1 MDAELFDPRTA
12 FAELGRI
19 MLGVQDLNQTLQRIA
34 DLARKTIPEI
44 DEVSVTLVDGGQPKT
59 VVFTGQLAVQLD
71 ERQYET
77 ANGPCLDAAVSGETI
92 VIDSSDVNTEYP
104 EFASAARRQGVTHS
118 LSIGLPVPQRVVG
131 ALNLYAST
139 SEAIRPDTVA
149 QAQAFASYAGVSLA
163 SAALYTSTAELAE
176 QMRTGMQ
183 TRSSSSKPKG
193 SSWNAMATVTTPC
206 SKPCARYPSA
216 AIGSCAT
223 LRQPS
228 SSPLA
233 RRSSTS
239 TATGHVQKIQAARQA
254 ARSVK
259 PN

>member
-1 MDAELFDPRTA
+1 MPDRYWSSDMDAELFDPRTA

-183 TRSSSSKPKG
+183 TRSVIEQAKG
-193 SSWNAMATVTTPC
+193 VLMERHGYSDYTVFKALCTL
-206 SKPCARYPSA
+206 SQRSNRKLRDVAA
-216 AIGSCAT
+216 AIVQST
-223 LRQPS
+223 R
-228 SSPLA
+228 SPL
-233 RRSSTS
+233 
-239 TATGHVQKIQAARQA
+239 
-254 ARSVK
+254 
-259 PN
+259 